1 MVVLTILAIATFL
14 CSISPTLLPTRP
26 IVPTPTPFG
35 EIVET
40 IPPVTPPTGGLPT
53 SQTLQP
59 SYGGPEITH
68 PIFHSKSGKT
78 SKSSKTP
85 KAGKSGKIS
94 KSGNWYYDGY
104 YDDDVVGYSKS
115 GKSKGNKY
123 SSLLNMEGYS
133 LARQNDAGDRIRNH
147 NVVVWCVCIVLLPLM
162 I

>member
-1 MVVLTILAIATFL
+1 M
-14 CSISPTLLPTRP
+14 
-26 IVPTPTPFG
+26 
-35 EIVET
+35 
-40 IPPVTPPTGGLPT
+40 TPPTGGLPT
-53 SQTLQP
+53 SPGETLQP
-59 SYGGPEITH
+59 SYGGWSPPEITH
-68 PIFHSKSGKT
+68 PIFAHSKSGKT

-104 YDDDVVGYSKS
+104 YDDDVVGYPKS

-133 LARQNDAGDRIRNH
+133 LARKNDAGDRIRNH